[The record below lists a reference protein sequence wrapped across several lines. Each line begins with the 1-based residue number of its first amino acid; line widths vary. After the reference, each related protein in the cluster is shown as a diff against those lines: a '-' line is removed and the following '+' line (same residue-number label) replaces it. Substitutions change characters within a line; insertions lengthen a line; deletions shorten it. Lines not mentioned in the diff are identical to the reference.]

1 MILGE
6 YHNGYYNCFLYVQIQ
21 NMNLLKYIV
30 HFEYSLDTMNVLGP
44 RMSTR
49 KLIHTLLV
57 IANKR
62 NYLTLRL
69 VSSSNNPQNSE
80 MKFYKI

>member
-1 MILGE
+1 
-6 YHNGYYNCFLYVQIQ
+6 
-21 NMNLLKYIV
+21 MNLLKYIV
-30 HFEYSLDTMNVLGP
+30 HFEYSLVIMNGLGT

-57 IANKR
+57 IANER

-80 MKFYKI
+80 MKFYENMKLTC